1 MNYVEAVEKVPK
13 QILRRDTEKND
24 LIECATI
31 NDLMLGK
38 GQVTP
43 ENVALT
49 RQKDFSY
56 RLVGIDYHK
65 RYSQVTAIDEEGRV
79 IRSRRLENKPE
90 SFQEFFKRLDG
101 PSEAVLETSRTW
113 GVMYDLLEDLE
124 EVESVELAHSQKV
137 RAIAEAKIKTDKIDS
152 HILAQLLRADLI
164 PGACIPGK
172 ETRSFKEMIRQ
183 RIFLVRMR
191 TRLKNRIHVLLDRLH
206 IPLPS
211 VTDIFG
217 KRGTNYLRRLN
228 LSGVDGEILRENLQ
242 LLETLNTLIKEA
254 EREIESLLG
263 QDPRVKLLRTVPG
276 FGPILAALAAL
287 EIDRIERF
295 FSPSKLASYTGL
307 VPSTYASGG
316 KLFHGKLIPMSNK
329 WLRWVLVEAAWASIR
344 TSPYCRIY
352 FESYKRHNGP
362 HTAAIAL
369 ARQLSVIIWHVLK
382 ENRVYEERPFQRER
396 RTSITAT
403 SPAALTVS

>member
-1 MNYVEAVEKVPK
+1 MFDNQATFHQKGGPTMNY
-13 QILRRDTEKND
+13 
-24 LIECATI
+24 
-31 NDLMLGK
+31 
-38 GQVTP
+38 
-43 ENVALT
+43 
-49 RQKDFSY
+49 
-56 RLVGIDYHK
+56 VGIDYHK
-65 RYSQVTAIDEEGRV
+65 KYSHVTAIDQEGRV
-79 IRSRRLENKPE
+79 IRSKRLENNPE

-101 PSEAVLETSRTW
+101 TSETVLEASRTW

-124 EVESVELAHSQKV
+124 EVESVQLAHSLKG
-137 RAIAEAKIKTDKIDS
+137 RAIAEAKIKTDKIDF

-164 PGACIPGK
+164 RAAYIPGK
-172 ETRSFKEMIRQ
+172 QTRSYKEMIRQ

-211 VTDIFG
+211 VTDLFG
-217 KRGTNYLRRLN
+217 KRGANYLRRLN
-228 LSGVDGEILRENLQ
+228 LPGVDGEILRENLH

-263 QDPRVKLLRTVPG
+263 EDPRVKLLRTVPG

-295 FSPSKLASYTGL
+295 IRPSKLASHTGL
-307 VPSTYASGG
+307 IPSTYASGG
-316 KLFHGKLIPMSNK
+316 EIFHGKLIPMTNK
-329 WLRWVLVEAAWASIR
+329 WLRWVLVETAWASIR

-352 FESYKRHNGP
+352 FENHKRHKGP

-369 ARQLSVIIWHVLK
+369 ARRLSEIVWHVLK
-382 ENRVYEERPFQRER
+382 ENRVYEERPFQRQR
-396 RTSITAT
+396 WVSIPAT
-403 SPAALTVS
+403 SPAALALS

>member
-1 MNYVEAVEKVPK
+1 MNY
-13 QILRRDTEKND
+13 
-24 LIECATI
+24 
-31 NDLMLGK
+31 
-38 GQVTP
+38 
-43 ENVALT
+43 
-49 RQKDFSY
+49 
-56 RLVGIDYHK
+56 VGIDYHK
-65 RYSQVTAIDEEGRV
+65 RYSHVTAINEAGRV
-79 IRSRRLENKPE
+79 IRSVGLENNPE
-90 SFQEFFKRLDG
+90 VFQEFFKRLEG
-101 PSEAVLETSRTW
+101 PSETVLEASRTW

-124 EVESVELAHSQKV
+124 EVESVELAHPLKV

-164 PGACIPGK
+164 PGAYIPGK

-217 KRGTNYLRRLN
+217 KTGTNYLRRLD
-228 LSGVDGEILRENLQ
+228 LPGVDGEILRENLQ

-263 QDPRVKLLRTVPG
+263 EDLRVKLLRTVPG

-295 FSPSKLASYTGL
+295 MSPSKLASYTGL

-316 KLFHGKLIPMSNK
+316 KVFHGKLIPMSNK
-329 WLRWVLVEAAWASIR
+329 WLRWVLVEPAWASLR
-344 TSPYCRIY
+344 TSPYCRVY
-352 FESYKRHNGP
+352 FESHKRHKGP
-362 HTAAIAL
+362 HTAVIAL
-369 ARQLSVIIWHVLK
+369 SRRLSVIVWHVLK
-382 ENRVYEERPFQRER
+382 GNRVYEERPFQRQR
-396 RTSITAT
+396 RTSATAT
-403 SPAALTVS
+403 FPAALALS